1 MATTSETPGGKRPY
15 EAPAI
20 TSEAV
25 FETTALACNKKM
37 GQSAKCNL
45 RPRFS

>member
-1 MATTSETPGGKRPY
+1 MDTPQESQTGKRPY
-15 EAPAI
+15 ESPAI

-37 GQSAKCNL
+37 GESAKCNVS
-45 RPRFS
+45 PKNS

>member
-1 MATTSETPGGKRPY
+1 MATSDESQGGKRPY
-15 EAPAI
+15 ESPAI

-37 GQSAKCNL
+37 GQSAKCNF
-45 RPRFS
+45 RPKNS

>member
-1 MATTSETPGGKRPY
+1 MDKPEGQAGKRAY
-15 EAPAI
+15 EPPAI

-45 RPRFS
+45 SPKNS